1 MSMVMSLCMA
11 CGSDAPARR
20 PIGSKVVAAPIAA
33 SARPPPAPPPSTV
46 RIKGLTG
53 TLNKDDVHQTM
64 DAQQPAFDA
73 CIQQCRRSVRWV
85 SGAIRFAFTV
95 DADGKVAEVHPTQ
108 SDIGHHDLE
117 TCLIEAV
124 AATVF
129 PKPAGRAQATFDW
142 GMTVEPVPGRPPE
155 PLDDKV
161 VARVLRKR
169 RSEVVRSCEIRRRE
183 RFLVTAYVA
192 RDGRVVSAGAVPMP
206 PKASEKLE
214 CVLEEIASWRMPK
227 VDHRSKTSFLLR

>member
-1 MSMVMSLCMA
+1 MVACIA

-20 PIGSKVVAAPIAA
+20 PVRTKVVATRIASSAPTA
-33 SARPPPAPPPSTV
+33 PPAPASPV
-46 RIKGLTG
+46 KIKGLTG

-73 CIQQCRRSVRWV
+73 CIQQSRRSVRWV
-85 SGAIRFAFTV
+85 SGAIKFAFKV
-95 DADGKVAEVHPTQ
+95 DAEGKVAEVHPTH
-108 SDIGHHDLE
+108 SDIGHHHLE

-192 RDGRVVSAGAVPMP
+192 RDGRVLSAGAVPMP